1 MNTEQTEILQR
12 RAALHG
18 ALADVTRLRIVDLL
32 AVSDRSATE
41 LGTAL
46 AIPSNLLAHHL
57 KVLDSAGLLTRR
69 RSEGDAR
76 RSYLSLNGHNE
87 WLLRDLGAGQ
97 TQVSASRIVFVC
109 TAAWR
114 RVSDIPATSAGTH
127 PGEST
132 HHGAIATAQR
142 HDLDLPAITP
152 RALGPTDLTND
163 LIVTVCDRAHE
174 DLDGR
179 DWAHWS
185 IPDPVPAGSD
195 RAFDDALEAITT
207 RVARLSAQVVSTTG

>member
-109 TAAWR
+109 TANTARSHLATAAWR
-114 RVSDIPATSAGTH
+114 RVSDIPAT
-127 PGEST
+127 
-132 HHGAIATAQR
+132 
-142 HDLDLPAITP
+142 
-152 RALGPTDLTND
+152 
-163 LIVTVCDRAHE
+163 
-174 DLDGR
+174 
-179 DWAHWS
+179 
-185 IPDPVPAGSD
+185 
-195 RAFDDALEAITT
+195 
-207 RVARLSAQVVSTTG
+207 